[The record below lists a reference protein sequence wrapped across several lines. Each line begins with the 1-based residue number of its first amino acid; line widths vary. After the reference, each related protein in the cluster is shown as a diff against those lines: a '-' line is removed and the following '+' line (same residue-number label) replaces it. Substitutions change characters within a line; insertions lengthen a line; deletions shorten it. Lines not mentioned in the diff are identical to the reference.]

1 MRKTILALAAGLL
14 LAGCAEKAPER
25 GALILGE
32 ATGFNPQDTVVATLF
47 KFEGG
52 FGRGLAKDTLQ
63 NGHYSFRLDSLKD
76 GIDYYAVF
84 FHCQSGDQRNVT
96 LGYGPELYLEPGVV
110 VRIQGEGRYYRLA
123 RVDSPV
129 KDQKLRE
136 NYMRKLSAEDWMAI
150 DDIEAGRQ
158 QAFHELDTR
167 TDLSPEQ
174 VDSLRAVTR
183 RGMKAMREIG
193 DRLDLEELKLLETEE
208 IGAYAIDQLRFL
220 AREMADGKKEYRESI
235 VRAYGRLTEEQKASP
250 AGVEIR
256 NYLEPVETVSF
267 GDPAPDYGY
276 VDKEGKTVRI
286 SDFRGKWVLMDFW
299 RFGCGPCIKA
309 VPELG
314 ALSRELQ
321 DKLVVVSISVDKEPI
336 WKKASEE
343 HGITWNDWNDPKGF
357 SGGIRTYGAP
367 GVPAFVLVTPE
378 GAIDYI
384 MVGYAT
390 GKLRELMKSA
400 KLII

>member
-14 LAGCAEKAPER
+14 LAACAEKAPER

-47 KFEGG
+47 KMEGDS
-52 FGRGLAKDTLQ
+52 GRSFAKDTLQ
-63 NGHYSFRLDSLKD
+63 DGHFSFRLDSLKD
-76 GIDYYAVF
+76 GIDYYAVS

-96 LGYGPELYLEPGVV
+96 LGSGPELYLEPGVV

-167 TDLSPEQ
+167 TDLSPTQ

-183 RGMKAMREIG
+183 RGMKAMREIV
-193 DRLDLEELKLLETEE
+193 DRLELEELKLLETEE

-235 VRAYGRLTEEQKASP
+235 VRAYGRLTDEQKASP

-299 RFGCGPCIKA
+299 SLGCGPCIKA

-314 ALSRELQ
+314 ALSREFQ
-321 DKLVVVSISVDKEPI
+321 DKLAVVSISVDKEPV
-336 WKKASEE
+336 WRKASEE
-343 HGITWNDWNDPKGF
+343 HDITWNNWNDPKGF
-357 SGGIRTYGAP
+357 SGVIRTYGAP

-378 GAIDYI
+378 GTVDYI

-390 GKLRELMKSA
+390 GKLRSLA
-400 KLII
+400 ALIK